1 MELPYCFHREDF
13 SGPCFKSRHGNS
25 AEFLFIGLHFGKLC
39 IILNYGNTIHT
50 FKKGEQATMKTIID
64 LETGIT
70 HELQPIYQA
79 ASVIDLLIDSYN
91 LNSVELTES
100 ERLDLALHHDQIYNT
115 LELVKNSIIS
125 AAENTEEIA
134 RSARKAGAV

>member
-1 MELPYCFHREDF
+1 
-13 SGPCFKSRHGNS
+13 
-25 AEFLFIGLHFGKLC
+25 
-39 IILNYGNTIHT
+39 
-50 FKKGEQATMKTIID
+50 MKTSID
-64 LETGIT
+64 LETEVT

-79 ASVIDLLIDSYN
+79 AAVIDLLIDSYN